1 MVGSLHGVYAFKF
14 IKNIAI
20 LKLYGASSIQILK
33 LA

>member
-1 MVGSLHGVYAFKF
+1 MAGSLNRVYAFKF

-20 LKLYGASSIQILK
+20 LEWYGASSIQILK